1 MFPVVALGLS
11 TVFEGYAWSL
21 SSVSGLGLVLLGNG
35 LVLGI
40 KLPFTR
46 RNKAW
51 DILQEFPHPFFLK

>member
-1 MFPVVALGLS
+1 LS

-46 RNKAW
+46 RNKA
-51 DILQEFPHPFFLK
+51 

>member
-1 MFPVVALGLS
+1 MFRAEAEKKEREPPGGNLS

-46 RNKAW
+46 HNKA
-51 DILQEFPHPFFLK
+51 